1 MAHGVHVPQ
10 QPTAI
15 APAAMMI
22 GFSLRAAHW
31 SATSVRGFSPPCR
44 RALIRMGFE
53 KQPGPGRGYRSHP
66 GRVKRQWSISLS
78 TLDTPCETCAA
89 FLAMRVGAHR
99 FKREQHPGRPTRL
112 RVTQGDPGRPRATK
126 LDPGRPNAT
135 RRDQGRPGATK
146 GDPARP
152 TRATQRDPC
161 AHANA
166 GGQQLGAIRALN
178 SREGLVPIRQLGG
191 VAAGRYPAPRQSAPD
206 ATRARGSIGAL
217 DRRARAA
224 LPAGLRMD
232 RLVCL
237 WFAGLHQAATLDRLL
252 SWPSIGVWPTI
263 ARSIPVLEPSLS
275 SSQSCPRAILVLEDC
290 QASHA
295 ADALTASVGRECHP
309 TLSAEW

>member
-1 MAHGVHVPQ
+1 
-10 QPTAI
+10 
-15 APAAMMI
+15 
-22 GFSLRAAHW
+22 
-31 SATSVRGFSPPCR
+31 
-44 RALIRMGFE
+44 
-53 KQPGPGRGYRSHP
+53 
-66 GRVKRQWSISLS
+66 
-78 TLDTPCETCAA
+78 
-89 FLAMRVGAHR
+89 MRVGAHR

-112 RVTQGDPGRPRATK
+112 RVTQGDQTRPRATQGDPARPRATK
-126 LDPGRPNAT
+126 RDPG
-135 RRDQGRPGATK
+135 
-146 GDPARP
+146 RP

-237 WFAGLHQAATLDRLL
+237 WFAGLHQAATLDRLP

-275 SSQSCPRAILVLEDC
+275 SSQSCPRGLPSIACGRCAHRERRPRMSSNVERRVVNGSEL
-290 QASHA
+290 
-295 ADALTASVGRECHP
+295 RECARQATYP
-309 TLSAEW
+309 SGRTSTAPDSSMP

>member
-1 MAHGVHVPQ
+1 
-10 QPTAI
+10 
-15 APAAMMI
+15 
-22 GFSLRAAHW
+22 
-31 SATSVRGFSPPCR
+31 
-44 RALIRMGFE
+44 
-53 KQPGPGRGYRSHP
+53 
-66 GRVKRQWSISLS
+66 
-78 TLDTPCETCAA
+78 
-89 FLAMRVGAHR
+89 MRVGAHR

-112 RVTQGDPGRPRATK
+112 RVTQGDQTRPSATKRDPGRPNATQRDPGRPNATKGDPGRPRATK
-126 LDPGRPNAT
+126 
-135 RRDQGRPGATK
+135 
-146 GDPARP
+146 GDPARPRATKRDPGRP

>member
-1 MAHGVHVPQ
+1 
-10 QPTAI
+10 
-15 APAAMMI
+15 
-22 GFSLRAAHW
+22 
-31 SATSVRGFSPPCR
+31 
-44 RALIRMGFE
+44 MGFE

-78 TLDTPCETCAA
+78 TLDTPCEPCAA

-112 RVTQGDPGRPRATK
+112 RVTQGDQTRPSATK
-126 LDPGRPNAT
+126 RDPG
-135 RRDQGRPGATK
+135 
-146 GDPARP
+146 RP

-237 WFAGLHQAATLDRLL
+237 WFAGSHRAATLDRLL
-252 SWPSIGVWPTI
+252 SWPPIVVWPTI

-309 TLSAEW
+309 TLSAER